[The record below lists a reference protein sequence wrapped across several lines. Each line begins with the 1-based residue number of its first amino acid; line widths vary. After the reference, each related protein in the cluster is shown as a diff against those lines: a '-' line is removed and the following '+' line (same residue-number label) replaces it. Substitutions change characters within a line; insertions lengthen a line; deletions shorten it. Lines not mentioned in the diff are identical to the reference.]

1 MRPSYSKGII
11 GAYIYL
17 PRSELTMRMPELQG
31 RLTAVP
37 KFKNLSPIPMYDER
51 RKGYIGIPRYY
62 YRGVFND
69 PKSIFGKYTD
79 EVVDGERIELVFKS
93 TLYSTQLPLYE
104 NFDCKLREGR
114 TGFILKARTGFGK
127 TPLILSFLS
136 RIGRNALIIVPKT
149 DLMDQWRKMI
159 LEHTNLTE
167 SQIGHVQADRAE
179 YKDKPLTLG
188 MLHSVCR
195 DKYGSEFR
203 NHFGV
208 IVYEEIH
215 KTGAFEFSKTVSM
228 FPARYR
234 IGCSATLERIDGM
247 DVVFRHHLGETM
259 ITLPSER
266 EEEVRPRILVLQYN
280 GGGVCLP
287 QWARGL
293 DTIKKRGMII
303 SALADNKAR
312 SDFMLPKI
320 ISIALSGRRVL
331 VLSERIAQL
340 EYLLARTDKKH
351 CPGLYINK
359 TSNVQKEWIL
369 DNAGITYATFGMF
382 ALGNDVPDLAALVFA
397 TPQAH
402 ILQAIGRISRLCEGK
417 KRPVVLDI
425 VDIGIPEC
433 RGWYKRRLR
442 EYKHP
447 DVCGDVQVLT

>member
-1 MRPSYSKGII
+1 MKPSYSNGII

-17 PRSELTMRMPELQG
+17 PRSGLTMRMPELQK

-51 RKGYIGIPRYY
+51 RSGYVGIPRYY
-62 YRGVFND
+62 YQGVFER
-69 PKSIFGKYTD
+69 PESIFGAHTS
-79 EVVDGERIELVFKS
+79 EVVDGEKIELVFKS
-93 TLYSTQLPLYE
+93 TLYSHQLPLYE
-104 NFDCKLREGR
+104 DFDRKLGEGK
-114 TGFILKARTGFGK
+114 TGFILKVRTGFGK
-127 TPLILSFLS
+127 TPLILSFLG

-149 DLMDQWRKMI
+149 DLMEQWRKMI
-159 LEHTNLTE
+159 VEHTNLTE
-167 SQIGHVQADRAE
+167 AQIGHVQADRAE
-179 YKDKPLTLG
+179 YKDKPLTLA

-208 IVYEEIH
+208 IVWDEIH
-215 KTGAFEFSKTVSM
+215 KTGSFEFSKTVSM
-228 FPARYR
+228 FSARYR
-234 IGCSATLERIDGM
+234 VGMSATLERIDGM

-259 ITLPSER
+259 ISLPSER

-280 GGGVCLP
+280 GNRVHLP
-287 QWARGL
+287 QWSRGL
-293 DTIKKRGMII
+293 DVIKKRGMII
-303 SALADNKAR
+303 SALADDKAR
-312 SDFMLPKI
+312 SDFLLPRI

-351 CPGLYINK
+351 LPGLYINK
-359 TSNVQKEWIL
+359 TSDVRKKWIL
-369 DNAGITYATFGMF
+369 ENARIVYATTGMF

-402 ILQAIGRISRLCEGK
+402 ILQAIGRILRLCEGK
-417 KRPVVLDI
+417 KRPIVLDV

-442 EYKHP
+442 EYKHR
-447 DVCGDVQVLT
+447 DVCGEVQEL